1 MVLVLINCSYTRP
14 KRYVYTMRRV
24 SRLSQM
30 NSTKSF
36 YATYSNCRSLFHHF
50 ILSAVIQVLAWV
62 AHKKSS
68 MNVFFKTPWG
78 QHSVDSASTV
88 LSLAKCMQINLNSNS
103 VYCGISH
110 KNCSWPDDVRF
121 VAVENELSTEELSSI
136 AADCSS
142 SPSSDAVLPAYWP
155 MKLSTSSS
163 SEMHILSS
171 RNRTTRDN

>member
-1 MVLVLINCSYTRP
+1 MSIRCGGLVDGHKWTVPSLFTLPTPIAVASVSPLYIVCSY
-14 KRYVYTMRRV
+14 
-24 SRLSQM
+24 SS
-30 NSTKSF
+30 
-36 YATYSNCRSLFHHF
+36 
-50 ILSAVIQVLAWV
+50 
-62 AHKKSS
+62 SS
-68 MNVFFKTPWG
+68 MGSPQKNPPWMFFFKTPWG
-78 QHSVDSASTV
+78 QHSVDSASTL